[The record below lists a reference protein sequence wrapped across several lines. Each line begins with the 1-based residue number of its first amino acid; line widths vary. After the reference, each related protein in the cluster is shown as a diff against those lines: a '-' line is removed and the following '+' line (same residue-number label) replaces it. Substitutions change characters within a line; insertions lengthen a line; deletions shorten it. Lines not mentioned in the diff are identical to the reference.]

1 MHMMRWKITGCQC
14 MQNILYNTRYSNAP
28 KLSNKWSAKVICRFD
43 TTHSKRQQAAHTF
56 DYIIPRGKPGLTS
69 CDDVATVLELAVT
82 LNTSDYYI
90 IVYQSLNSIS
100 RP

>member
-1 MHMMRWKITGCQC
+1 
-14 MQNILYNTRYSNAP
+14 MQNIIYNTRYSNAP

-43 TTHSKRQQAAHTF
+43 TTHSKRQQDVHTF
-56 DYIIPRGKPGLTS
+56 DYIMLRVKPGLAS
-69 CDDVATVLELAVT
+69 CGDLAMVLELAVT
-82 LNTSDYYI
+82 LNTNDYYI